1 MDIEVDTFEQVD
13 SFMKQQQKKIDSW
26 LPFDNMLIPTGIME
40 QQEQKK
46 VHMLRMI
53 FKMLL
58 INTRDV
64 LNGLIVLEA
73 TNNMTSSMIL
83 HKALIENTINIAY
96 ARKFYKTKDYHSF
109 CNLIKGN
116 KALFGNKTVN
126 QKANISFVKS
136 EGEKHTHIPE
146 LLVNFIG
153 K

>member
-1 MDIEVDTFEQVD
+1 M
-13 SFMKQQQKKIDSW
+13 QQNQKIDSW

-46 VHMLRMI
+46 VNMLRMI

-83 HKALIENTINIAY
+83 HKTLIENTINIAY
-96 ARKFYKTKDYHSF
+96 ARKFYKI
-109 CNLIKGN
+109 LI
-116 KALFGNKTVN
+116 
-126 QKANISFVKS
+126 VKLS
-136 EGEKHTHIPE
+136 
-146 LLVNFIG
+146 
-153 K
+153 